1 VLLVHRNTI
10 NFYIIF
16 LSCNFFPPVVLGI
29 EPRASYMLG
38 KHSALNYTPSSTL
51 QFLIINFFC
60 KFLYKWSCH
69 LQIWLFF
76 LHVTLART
84 SSRMLKSSRESIRAC
99 LSLDLS
105 MQTFSLLPLNR
116 MITEVFCFVLFC
128 LFFQSMPFVRLTKFS

>member
-1 VLLVHRNTI
+1 
-10 NFYIIF
+10 
-16 LSCNFFPPVVLGI
+16 
-29 EPRASYMLG
+29 
-38 KHSALNYTPSSTL
+38 
-51 QFLIINFFC
+51 
-60 KFLYKWSCH
+60 
-69 LQIWLFF
+69 